1 MPKPKV
7 SPVTSKGPDSV
18 LSVQKI
24 TPKFKLPPTGGIM
37 RPPAIREEFEA
48 LAEIKECQKQTTPF
62 FDSIEFKNV
71 TQEILSEV
79 VGVDYTIGKK
89 ALCALRAA
97 SEEHLTL
104 LMQTANQLAIEKG
117 RITILPSDLHE
128 AVVKEQFQR
137 DSRKLELE
145 ERRLQYH
152 RAHLMDHF
160 GMEIP

>member
-7 SPVTSKGPDSV
+7 SPVISKDSDSV
-18 LSVQKI
+18 LSVQKT
-24 TPKFKLPPTGGIM
+24 TPKFRLPPTGGIK
-37 RPPAIREEFEA
+37 RPPEIREEFEA
-48 LAEIKECQKQTTPF
+48 LAEIRECQKQTTPF
-62 FDSIEFKNV
+62 FDSTEFKNV

-97 SEEHLTL
+97 SEEHLTV
-104 LMQTANQLAIEKG
+104 LMQTANQIATEKG
-117 RITILPSDLHE
+117 RVTILPSDLRA
-128 AVVKEQFQR
+128 AVIKEQFQR
-137 DSRKLELE
+137 DSRKLELDE
-145 ERRLQYH
+145 QRLRYH